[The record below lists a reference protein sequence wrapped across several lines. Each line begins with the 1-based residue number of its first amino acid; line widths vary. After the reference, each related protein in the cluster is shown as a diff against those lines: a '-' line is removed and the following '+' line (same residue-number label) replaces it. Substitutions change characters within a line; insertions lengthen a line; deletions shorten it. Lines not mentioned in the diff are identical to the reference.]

1 MTLCVL
7 DSSYAMAWCFEDEAS
22 AEADEMLQKVV
33 QQGALV
39 PNLWHLEV
47 GNVLLQAVRRNR
59 IKPSQAASMIELLR
73 TLPLQ
78 TDEKTSRR
86 ALRES
91 FDVASRYELSL
102 YDAAYLELA
111 MRTSL
116 PLASFDKA
124 LRKAAK
130 RASVALL

>member
-1 MTLCVL
+1 
-7 DSSYAMAWCFEDEAS
+7 MAWCFEDEAS